1 MLWYPLWVDWC
12 LVVVLGLLLGS
23 FTSCIV
29 YRLPR
34 DLPIWH
40 RLSSKTDTRYSFC
53 PHCQHRLGFW
63 DLFPVLSYAFLGGRC
78 RYCRTKISPLYPG
91 IELTTLAFCVLNFAL
106 WQEWNPLTIILM
118 AVAPVAVG
126 LFYIDALWRLL
137 PDKLNLTLAILGLA
151 WIAASDVTLVN
162 GVLAGLVLGGSF
174 WGLRW
179 LFWQLRGVDAMGL
192 GDVKFVAAAGLWL
205 GTAPISLFLFLCG
218 FIGIL
223 YALVYRVVT
232 KEKLF
237 PFGPALILAWWLCV
251 LLPHTPLKGLVT
263 PLLLP

>member
-1 MLWYPLWVDWC
+1 MLYPVWIDWSFVI
-12 LVVVLGLLLGS
+12 LLGLLLGS

-34 DLPIWH
+34 DLPLWH
-40 RLSSKTDTRYSFC
+40 RIGDKTDTRYSFC
-53 PHCQHRLGFW
+53 PHCGHRLGFW
-63 DLFPVLSYAFLGGRC
+63 DLFPVLSWTFLRGKC
-78 RYCRTKISPLYPG
+78 RYCKAPISPLDPG
-91 IELTTLAFCVLNFAL
+91 IELTTVLFCVVNFGL
-106 WQEWNPLTIILM
+106 WQEWNPQVIVLM

-137 PDKLNLTLAILGLA
+137 PDKLNIVLAVLGLA
-151 WIAASDVTLVN
+151 WIAVSPLTLIN
-162 GVLAGLVLGGSF
+162 GVAAGVILGGCF
-174 WGLRW
+174 WFLRW
-179 LFWQLRGVDAMGL
+179 IFWRLRNIEAMGL

-205 GTAPISLFLFLCG
+205 GTPPMSLFLFLCG
-218 FIGIL
+218 FVGIL

-237 PFGPALILAWWLCV
+237 PFGPALIIAWWICIILAN
-251 LLPHTPLKGLVT
+251 TPLNNFLT